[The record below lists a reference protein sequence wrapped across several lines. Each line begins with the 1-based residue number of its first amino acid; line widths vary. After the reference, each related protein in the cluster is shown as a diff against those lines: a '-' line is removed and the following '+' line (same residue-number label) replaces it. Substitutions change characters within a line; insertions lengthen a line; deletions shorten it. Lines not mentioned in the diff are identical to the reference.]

1 MLPLDRG
8 PHPEPSD
15 DELIARLPLVR
26 ASGTPDSLVPS
37 VDDAWRRADAALQAS
52 TRTARAASRPRSPSG
67 ASPAKQWMWRTR
79 AALSLAVTGWLLV
92 SALRHRSAPADMG
105 GEQYATASGEQL
117 TVTLH
122 DGTRVTLAPRSSLRT
137 MRYDDRERTVR
148 LEGQAYFDVVSRP
161 DAPFVVL
168 SGPVQTRVLG
178 TTFLVQ
184 HVPGRAAWRVAVT
197 SGRVAVSAADARRA
211 PVTIVAGNVGTIADS
226 EAVVSVTDD
235 AARYTDWTSGRLA
248 FRDAPASD
256 VVATLGQWYGYEF
269 RLSDS
274 TLAHERVTATLSTRS
289 FPEAVAT
296 LKLLL
301 GVDVRFDG
309 TVVTLTTARGH
320 GRRTAERLDP
330 RSSVHASQPARE
342 VGR

>member
-1 MLPLDRG
+1 
-8 PHPEPSD
+8 
-15 DELIARLPLVR
+15 
-26 ASGTPDSLVPS
+26 
-37 VDDAWRRADAALQAS
+37 
-52 TRTARAASRPRSPSG
+52 
-67 ASPAKQWMWRTR
+67 MWRTR